1 MKTQDARGA
10 YPSPLGSIVA
20 GAERG
25 APLSA
30 TGVDVNADADAEGEA
45 FSFSEVS

>member
-1 MKTQDARGA
+1 MALR
-10 YPSPLGSIVA
+10 YPSPLGSVV
-20 GAERG
+20 AERG

-45 FSFSEVS
+45 FSSGVS